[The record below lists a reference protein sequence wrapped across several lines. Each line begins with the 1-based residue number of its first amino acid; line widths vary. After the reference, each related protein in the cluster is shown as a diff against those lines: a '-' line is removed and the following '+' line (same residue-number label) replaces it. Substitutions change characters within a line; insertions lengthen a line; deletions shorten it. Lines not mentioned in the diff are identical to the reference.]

1 MTSPCVTSPT
11 AEDERAIM
19 ALFEC
24 LRRAH
29 RDKDAMAI
37 AACYTPTAVVCDL
50 APPLSHCGIDLV
62 EKQSWLDSWD
72 GPITLEPRGGSLT
85 VDSGLAVY
93 HGYTRMSGTKRPAS
107 MPVSFWKRD
116 TFCLKRD
123 EAGWRIAHH
132 HTSVPLYMDGSL
144 RPAFDL
150 TP

>member
-1 MTSPCVTSPT
+1 V
-11 AEDERAIM
+11 ALLER
-19 ALFEC
+19 

-37 AACYTPTAVVCDL
+37 AGCFTPTAVVCDL
-50 APPLSHCGIDLV
+50 APPLSHCGIGLA

-72 GPITLEPRGGSLT
+72 GPITLEPYGGSLT
-85 VDSGLAVY
+85 VDGCLAVY
-93 HGYTRMSGTKRPAS
+93 HGYTRISGIKRPANTL
-107 MPVSFWKRD
+107 VDFWKRD
-116 TFCLKRD
+116 TFCLRRD
-123 EAGWRIAHH
+123 KADWLIAHH